1 MSPGHGPVRSNVN
14 TDLNNILNRLRGWL
28 ARFVVV
34 TDDRDLDTLTLW
46 AAHTWALDL
55 TATTPRLLID
65 STTHGS
71 GKTTLMEHLNA
82 VCKKP
87 LLAASLGSPALL
99 TRLVAEEPRTILVDE
114 VDRVLDP
121 KREGVGELMAVIN
134 AGYKRGSTR
143 PVLVPSGGDWV
154 PREFPTYAP
163 VAMAGNAPLLP
174 EDTRSRCIRVL
185 LMPDFSGQAEDT
197 DWEEIDA
204 EATELRDHL
213 ASVVEQAREL
223 IAVKPPLP
231 EGCRGRMAEKWRPLA
246 RVAHAAGPEWAQKVD
261 DAARHDMEEAEQ
273 DREDGMTTD
282 RPAVVLLKHLAE
294 LWPEDKTFE
303 TTRRLIDDLVMSHP
317 ETWGVASSYGRELTA
332 QRMGRLLSQGFKIHA
347 DKVNGVRGYKRA
359 ALLTAWTRFGLTP
372 SVQTVQ
378 SVRTVRTDPETE
390 PVDGL
395 DGSPRTTRGFDGR
408 SVSPS
413 QGGVVD
419 GLDGSDGLDGHI
431 SKDGT
436 GQSNY
441 CNRGMCSA
449 VSVDG
454 SDYCAHHAGEVA
466 A

>member
-1 MSPGHGPVRSNVN
+1 MN
-14 TDLNNILNRLRGWL
+14 TDLNSALDRLRGWL

-34 TDDRDLDTLTLW
+34 TEDRDLDTLTLW

-82 VCKKP
+82 MCKKP

-121 KREGVGELMAVIN
+121 KRDGVGELMAVIN

-174 EDTRSRCIRVL
+174 DDTRSRCIRVL
-185 LMPDFSGQAEDT
+185 LMPDFNGQAEDT
-197 DWEEIDA
+197 DWEELDA
-204 EATELRDHL
+204 EATELREHL
-213 ASVVEQAREL
+213 TAAVEQARDL

-246 RVAHAAGPEWAQKVD
+246 RIAHAAGPGWAQKVD
-261 DAARHDMEEAEQ
+261 DAARQDMTEAEQ

-294 LWPEDKTFE
+294 LWPEGKTFE
-303 TTRRLIDDLVMSHP
+303 TTRRLVDDLVFNYP
-317 ETWGVASSYGRELTA
+317 ETWGATSGYGKELTA

-347 DKVNGVRGYKRA
+347 SKVNGVRGYKRA
-359 ALLTAWTRFGLTP
+359 ALVTAWTRFGLTP

-378 SVRTVRTDPETE
+378 TGRTVQTDPE
-390 PVDGL
+390 PVAVDGL
-395 DGSPRTTRGFDGR
+395 DGSPRTAHELDRR
-408 SVSPS
+408 SVVPS
-413 QGGVVD
+413 QSRFVD
-419 GLDGSDGLDGHI
+419 GLDGSDGSDG
-431 SKDGT
+431 SPGKG
-436 GQSNY
+436 GGGPSSF
-441 CNRGMCSA
+441 CGRGMCSA
-449 VSVDG
+449 PPMDG